1 MRLIDADALM
11 DALGIADECKDCSRN
26 GTFGCKEDSAFVYA
40 CEAITEAPTIDPV
53 KHGRWEKLDLWTKPV
68 CSVCG
73 EPCFGLHGFSYETT
87 TYCPNCGARME
98 GEEG

>member
-1 MRLIDADALM
+1 MRLIDADAAADLIDYMLDEGNLNMRDPRAVRYNVKLM
-11 DALGIADECKDCSRN
+11 L
-26 GTFGCKEDSAFVYA
+26 
-40 CEAITEAPTIDPV
+40 TEEYYTPTINPV
-53 KHGRWEKLDLWTKPV
+53 RHGRWVKPDLWTKPV

-87 TYCPNCGARME
+87 DYCPNCGARME

>member
-1 MRLIDADALM
+1 MRMIDSDALRDEIAVLFERNPNLIDGWLAYAV
-11 DALGIADECKDCSRN
+11 
-26 GTFGCKEDSAFVYA
+26 EDT
-40 CEAITEAPTIDPV
+40 IDDAPTIDPV

>member
-1 MRLIDADALM
+1 MELI
-11 DALGIADECKDCSRN
+11 SR
-26 GTFGCKEDSAFVYA
+26 EAVI
-40 CEAITEAPTIDPV
+40 EAIGDAHPLDYNKQAILERIKALPTIDPE

-87 TYCPNCGARME
+87 DYCPNCGARMRE
-98 GEEG
+98 DGEEG